1 MIMYNNGYDCGPG
14 MWRERQLQLSPV
26 NITDA
31 GDAYIINLYAPRL
44 NKEQFSIT
52 TQQDILSVKYNESN
66 PSDKSHFTR
75 KEYRPGEIDRSFDL
89 KGKVEIDGISAS
101 YADGVLSIHLPKTDA
116 ARKRAQKVD
125 IS

>member
-14 MWRERQLQLSPV
+14 IWSDRQMQLSPV

-52 TQQDILSVKYNESN
+52 TQQDILSVKYNESGQG
-66 PSDKSHFTR
+66 DKGHYTR

-89 KGKVEIDGISAS
+89 KGKVEIDAINAS

-116 ARKRAQKVD
+116 ARKKAQKVD
-125 IS
+125 IR